1 MSPGSTYHRKDE
13 FIVASHGK
21 RTPTLPHRT
30 ARNSRADGRP
40 GAYVLHEFVAGF
52 DRTILPL
59 LNSVL
64 AVDVFFV
71 PSGFILPFVYHDAA
85 GRMSVPWR
93 RFFVARIARIYPL
106 HLLTIAIVG
115 LMILVANSK
124 GIPMSRPYY
133 ASDLPPQLLL
143 LHAFPYIEKFAWI
156 HPSWSIS
163 MEFLAYVAIFPFMTQ
178 VFKGDRTLAVKIA
191 AILGLCCLYGLNYWI
206 CAAAGANAAMGWYA
220 VGRVSAGFGIGFL
233 LFKIHQQHPAISL
246 RIQNRCDWILAIF
259 LAGYVASCFR
269 LFAFQWL
276 ILLVPFLILALTSN
290 RPSFASRIFGNRF
303 MVWLGSI
310 SYSVYMIHTIFGKL
324 VSGLAQRIP
333 HFSFATGSLILVGV
347 FAILLAV
354 SSLSYSLFETPARR
368 ALSRWLG
375 N

>member
-1 MSPGSTYHRKDE
+1 MYCD
-13 FIVASHGK
+13 
-21 RTPTLPHRT
+21 
-30 ARNSRADGRP
+30 
-40 GAYVLHEFVAGF
+40 EFVAEF
-52 DRTILPL
+52 DQAILPL

-71 PSGFILPFVYHDAA
+71 LSGFILPFVYHDSA

-93 RFFVARIARIYPL
+93 RFYVARFARIYPL
-106 HLLTIAIVG
+106 HLLTITIVG

-124 GIPMSRPYY
+124 GIHMSRPYY

-143 LHAFPYIEKFAWI
+143 IHAFPYVEKFAWI

-163 MEFLAYVAIFPFMTQ
+163 MEFLAYLAIFPLMTK
-178 VFKGDRTLAVKIA
+178 VFKGDCTLALKIA
-191 AILGLCCLYGLNYWI
+191 AIFGLCCLYGLNYWI
-206 CAAAGANAAMGWYA
+206 CDAHASNAAMGWYA
-220 VGRVSAGFGIGFL
+220 VCRVCSGFGIGFL
-233 LFKIHQQHPAISL
+233 LFKIHQQHPAISR

-259 LAGYVASCFR
+259 FAGYVASCFR

-276 ILLVPFLILALTSN
+276 IMLVPFFILSLTSN

-324 VSGLAQRIP
+324 VSGLASRIP
-333 HFSFATGSLILVGV
+333 HFSFATGTLVLVGI
-347 FAILLAV
+347 FTILLAV

-375 N
+375 KTKF